1 MTNFAPQMEIVYYN
15 SKTKI
20 QPKCAA
26 TIGVFDGVHAG
37 HQHVINEMKHIA
49 KHSGRK
55 SMVITFDRQPRE
67 LFDPDFHPQV
77 ISTME
82 EKAYHLK
89 MMEVDYLV
97 VLPFTMRIA
106 QLTAREFMQQVLRRQ
121 LNVEHLTIG
130 YDHRFGSGRKES
142 FNDYEAYG
150 EELGITLFRSLD
162 LRLPGFNEPVSS
174 SLIRRLITEEG
185 RVNEAAVLLTR
196 PYRIVGTVVPGE
208 HIGTKLGFPTAN
220 LEPEDDRKL
229 IPASGAYVVI
239 TDVGEDDL
247 KFGMMNVGTRP
258 TFNGSKCT
266 LEVNIFD
273 YDGDLY
279 DREIAV
285 CFAERL
291 REERHFT
298 SPEALKAQL
307 KEDKKQALE
316 FINRK

>member
-1 MTNFAPQMEIVYYN
+1 MEIVYYN

-20 QPKCAA
+20 LPECAA

-37 HQHVINEMKHIA
+37 HQHVINNMKNIA
-49 KHSGRK
+49 KHLELK
-55 SMVITFDRQPRE
+55 SMVITFDRHPRE
-67 LFDPDFHPQV
+67 LFDPDFHPQI

-82 EKAYHLK
+82 EKAFHLK
-89 MMEVDYLV
+89 VMEVDYLV
-97 VLPFTMRIA
+97 ILPFTMQIA
-106 QLTAREFMQQVLRRQ
+106 KLTAHEFMQQVLKQ
-121 LNVEHLTIG
+121 HLNVVHLTIG

-142 FNDYEAYG
+142 FNDYETYG
-150 EELGITLFRSLD
+150 KELDIKIYRSLD

-174 SLIRRLITEEG
+174 SLVRRLITEEG

-208 HIGTKLGFPTAN
+208 HIGSKLGFPTAN

-239 TDVGEDDL
+239 IDVGEDEF

-258 TFNGSKCT
+258 TFNGSKRT

-273 YDGDLY
+273 FNDNLY
-279 DREIAV
+279 GREIAV

-291 REERHFT
+291 RPERRFSSAEE
-298 SPEALKAQL
+298 LKAQL
-307 KEDKKQALE
+307 EEDKKQALE